1 VAHVAEAQTTRQ
13 FGARL
18 PEPPPL
24 FAGRQAE
31 LALLREEVGRPAFAA
46 RAAASAAAAAFA
58 AAAASGSASASG
70 VGVGAGAAA
79 ASVAVSAGSAAAPV
93 AATEPAASAAAGAGP
108 ALGGGAGSSG
118 GAGFS
123 GGAGGGAGLGAGA
136 GARAGAGSS
145 GGAGAGGGAE
155 AAARVLVIAGRP
167 GSGRTS
173 LALHFAHGIAAD
185 YPDGQFFVRLGEPGA
200 GPVPA
205 GRVARQLLAALGE
218 PGGQRPVAEREGA
231 AEAGADREHPDCAA
245 LRAALAGRRAL
256 LVLDDVRTADQLA
269 ALLPQAPG
277 CLVVAVTAGPLTGI
291 ADARPC
297 VLGGLGTRT
306 ALALLTGLAG
316 DTRIVCDPV
325 AARGLAEGLA
335 CHPTAL
341 RLVGGWLRTRPSASV
356 ADARQLLAETQPR
369 VSLLKQPGAAL
380 RDTEPL
386 RRAFDLVY
394 EGLGAPAA
402 RLLRLL
408 TIAPDARA
416 EPRTA
421 AALLGCPVDTAAAHL
436 AALAE
441 QQLLNPRPQPG
452 ESGPD
457 GGYELPECLRPPL
470 AGLLAADRAAET
482 ELARARLLER
492 LVRLL
497 TACVRRIAPGPG
509 PDPEPLPASLRF
521 GSAADAWRWLDSELP
536 VLRAAVRIAFAD
548 GALDGLA
555 MRLATTLVRALP
567 LWAGSA
573 TAVAAD
579 LYELH
584 GTILELAARGGKTR
598 QQAAALV
605 NLGDLHA
612 RSGEHARA
620 LERYRAA
627 LGPARAVEDQ
637 VAVGRI
643 LEAVAG
649 AYRAS
654 GDLVRAA
661 DWYGRALALRRSR
674 GEREQ
679 ELRLLGRVAAVH
691 TAQGRHVDALRD
703 YKAAVVL
710 HRKLGDTVGAVA
722 AQLGMARVQEVSGN
736 TEQALR
742 TQREALAAARGLGGG
757 PAAARLQG
765 QVLVRMAEALERAG
779 DPSGARAQREQAA
792 ALGLPATRSAAAD
805 GTPPE
810 QAGAGVTAPASGGM
824 TESG

>member
-1 VAHVAEAQTTRQ
+1 MAHVAEAQTARR

-18 PEPPPL
+18 PGPPQQ
-24 FAGRQAE
+24 FAGREAE
-31 LALLREEVGRPAFAA
+31 LARLREEVGRPAFGA
-46 RAAASAAAAAFA
+46 R
-58 AAAASGSASASG
+58 
-70 VGVGAGAAA
+70 
-79 ASVAVSAGSAAAPV
+79 
-93 AATEPAASAAAGAGP
+93 PAAGDDAAE
-108 ALGGGAGSSG
+108 
-118 GAGFS
+118 
-123 GGAGGGAGLGAGA
+123 
-136 GARAGAGSS
+136 RT
-145 GGAGAGGGAE
+145 
-155 AAARVLVIAGRP
+155 RVLVVAGRP

-185 YPDGQFFVRLGEPGA
+185 YPDGQFFVRLGEPGGGA
-200 GPVPA
+200 VPA
-205 GRVARQLLAALGE
+205 GRIARQLLAALGE
-218 PGGQRPVAEREGA
+218 PAGRRAVAEREGA
-231 AEAGADREHPDCAA
+231 AEADADSDHPDCAA
-245 LRAALAGRRAL
+245 LRTALAGKRAL

-297 VLGGLGTRT
+297 VLGGLGTRSS
-306 ALALLTGLAG
+306 LALLTGLAG
-316 DTRIVCDPV
+316 ETRIVCDPV
-325 AARGLAEGLA
+325 AARGLVEGVA

-341 RLVGGWLRTRPSASV
+341 RLVGGWLRVRPSASV

-369 VSLLKQPGAAL
+369 VSLVKQPGAAL
-380 RDTEPL
+380 RDTDPL

-394 EGLGAPAA
+394 DGLGAPPA

-408 TIAPDARA
+408 TIAPAGRA

-421 AALLGCPVDTAAAHL
+421 AALLGCPVETAAAHL

-441 QQLLNPRPQPG
+441 QQLLNPRPGAAEPG
-452 ESGPD
+452 AAETGPD
-457 GGYELPECLRPPL
+457 DGYELPECLRPPL

-497 TACVRRIAPGPG
+497 TSCVRRIAPGGG
-509 PDPEPLPASLRF
+509 PEPEPLPAPLRF

-536 VLRAAVRIAFAD
+536 VLRSAVRIAVAD

-573 TAVAAD
+573 AAVSAD

-584 GTILELAARGGKTR
+584 GTILELATRGGKTR

-612 RSGEHARA
+612 RAGEHARA

-627 LGPARAVEDQ
+627 LGPARAVQDQ
-637 VAVGRI
+637 VAVCRI

-679 ELRLLGRVAAVH
+679 ELRLLSLIGAAH
-691 TAQGRHVDALRD
+691 TAQGRHSDALRD
-703 YKAAVVL
+703 YRAAVTL
-710 HRKLGDTVGAVA
+710 HRKLGDKPGAVFA
-722 AQLGMARVQEVSGN
+722 LLGVARVQELSGH

-742 TQREALAAARGLGGG
+742 TQRDALAAARALGEERV
-757 PAAARLQG
+757 AVRLQG
-765 QVLVRMAEALERAG
+765 QVLVRMAETLERSG
-779 DPSGARAQREQAA
+779 DPSGALAQREQAA
-792 ALGLPATRSAAAD
+792 ALGLPATRSGGAAGGAPGGAAA
-805 GTPPE
+805 GVAGGAP
-810 QAGAGVTAPASGGM
+810 AGAAGEGRAEVTTPGSRGM
-824 TESG
+824 MESE

>member
-1 VAHVAEAQTTRQ
+1 MAHVAEAQTTRQ

-18 PEPPPL
+18 PGPPPD
-24 FAGRQAE
+24 FAGREAE
-31 LALLREEVGRPAFAA
+31 LARLREEVGRPAFGA
-46 RAAASAAAAAFA
+46 RAA
-58 AAAASGSASASG
+58 
-70 VGVGAGAAA
+70 
-79 ASVAVSAGSAAAPV
+79 
-93 AATEPAASAAAGAGP
+93 EPGP
-108 ALGGGAGSSG
+108 GPT
-118 GAGFS
+118 
-123 GGAGGGAGLGAGA
+123 
-136 GARAGAGSS
+136 
-145 GGAGAGGGAE
+145 
-155 AAARVLVIAGRP
+155 RVLVVAGRP

-173 LALHFAHGIAAD
+173 LALEFAHGIAAD
-185 YPDGQFFVRLGEPGA
+185 YPDGRFFVRLGEPGA

-218 PGGQRPVAEREGA
+218 PGGQRPVAERESA
-231 AEAGADREHPDCAA
+231 AEAGADGDHPDCAA
-245 LRAALAGRRAL
+245 LRTALAGRRAL

-325 AARGLAEGLA
+325 AARGLAEVLA
-335 CHPTAL
+335 CQPTAL

-356 ADARQLLAETQPR
+356 ADARQLLAEAQPR

-408 TIAPDARA
+408 TIAPAGRA

-441 QQLLNPRPQPG
+441 QQLLNPRPR
-452 ESGPD
+452 SADAGPD
-457 GGYELPECLRPPL
+457 EGYELPECLRPPL
-470 AGLLAADRAAET
+470 AGLLAADRASET

-497 TACVRRIAPGPG
+497 TACVQRIAPGSG
-509 PDPEPLPASLRF
+509 PEPEPLPAPLRF

-536 VLRAAVRIAFAD
+536 VLRAAVRIAVAD
-548 GALDGLA
+548 GSLDGLA

-567 LWAGSA
+567 LWSGSA
-573 TAVAAD
+573 EAVAAD

-584 GTILELAARGGKTR
+584 GTILELAARGGRIR

-612 RSGEHARA
+612 RAGEHARA

-627 LGPARAVEDQ
+627 LGPARSVEDQ

-674 GEREQ
+674 GERAE
-679 ELRLLGRVAAVH
+679 ELRLLGRLAAAH
-691 TAQGRHVDALRD
+691 TAQGRFGEALRD
-703 YKAAVVL
+703 YRAAVAL
-710 HRKLGDTVGAVA
+710 HRKLGDQAGLVA
-722 AQLGMARVQEVSGN
+722 ALLGSARAQELSGG

-742 TQREALAAARGLGGG
+742 TQREALAAARALADERAGV
-757 PAAARLQG
+757 RLQG
-765 QVLVRMAEALERAG
+765 LVLVRMAEALERAG
-779 DPSGARAQREQAA
+779 DPAGAAAQREQAA
-792 ALGLPATRSAAAD
+792 VLGVPATRSAGSAEAAARAA
-805 GTPPE
+805 GSAAPTVAAAGTAGPQTGVRAEVTPPGSE
-810 QAGAGVTAPASGGM
+810 GMMGG
-824 TESG
+824 E

>member
-1 VAHVAEAQTTRQ
+1 VAHVAEAQTARR

-18 PEPPPL
+18 PEPPQQ
-24 FAGRQAE
+24 FAGREAE
-31 LALLREEVGRPAFAA
+31 LARLREEVGRPAFGA
-46 RAAASAAAAAFA
+46 R
-58 AAAASGSASASG
+58 
-70 VGVGAGAAA
+70 
-79 ASVAVSAGSAAAPV
+79 
-93 AATEPAASAAAGAGP
+93 PAAGDDAAE
-108 ALGGGAGSSG
+108 
-118 GAGFS
+118 
-123 GGAGGGAGLGAGA
+123 
-136 GARAGAGSS
+136 RT
-145 GGAGAGGGAE
+145 
-155 AAARVLVIAGRP
+155 RVLVVAGRP

-185 YPDGQFFVRLGEPGA
+185 YPDGQFFVRLGEPGGGA
-200 GPVPA
+200 VPA

-218 PGGQRPVAEREGA
+218 PAGRRAVAEREGA
-231 AEAGADREHPDCAA
+231 AEADADSDHPDCAA
-245 LRAALAGRRAL
+245 LRTALAGKRAL
-256 LVLDDVRTADQLA
+256 LVLDDVRTADQLG

-297 VLGGLGTRT
+297 VLGGFDVRT

-325 AARGLAEGLA
+325 AARGLVESLA

-341 RLVGGWLRTRPSASV
+341 RLVGGWLRTRPAASV
-356 ADARQLLAETQPR
+356 ADARELLAETPPR
-369 VSLLKQPGAAL
+369 VSLLKQPGAAQ

-394 EGLGAPAA
+394 DGLGAPAA

-408 TIAPDARA
+408 TIAPAGRA

-441 QQLLNPRPQPG
+441 QQLLNPRPLP
-452 ESGPD
+452 SAGPD
-457 GGYELPECLRPPL
+457 GRRDDGYELPECLRAPL

-497 TACVRRIAPGPG
+497 TACVHRLAPGGG
-509 PDPEPLPASLRF
+509 PEPEPLPAPQRF
-521 GSAADAWRWLDSELP
+521 DSAADAWRWLDAELP
-536 VLRAAVRIAFAD
+536 VLRSAVRIAVAD

-567 LWAGSA
+567 LWAGGA
-573 TAVAAD
+573 EPVAAD

-584 GTILELAARGGKTR
+584 GTILELAARGGKPR

-612 RSGEHARA
+612 RAGEHARA

-674 GEREQ
+674 GERAE
-679 ELRLLGRVAAVH
+679 ELRLLGRIAAAH
-691 TAQGRHVDALRD
+691 TAQGRHHEALRD
-703 YKAAVVL
+703 YRAAVTL
-710 HRKLGDTVGAVA
+710 HRKLGDEAGAVVA
-722 AQLGMARVQEVSGN
+722 LLGVARTQELSGS

-742 TQREALAAARGLGGG
+742 TQREALAAARAL
-757 PAAARLQG
+757 ADERASARLQA
-765 QVLVRMAEALERAG
+765 QVLVRMAEVLERAG

-792 ALGLPATRSAAAD
+792 ALGLPGTRGATVAESGRA
-805 GTPPE
+805 E
-810 QAGAGVTAPASGGM
+810 VTAPAS
-824 TESG
+824 E

>member
-1 VAHVAEAQTTRQ
+1 MAHVAEAQTARRI
-13 FGARL
+13 GARL
-18 PEPPPL
+18 PEPPQH
-24 FAGRQAE
+24 FAGRRAE
-31 LALLREEVGRPAFAA
+31 LARLREEVGRPAFGA
-46 RAAASAAAAAFA
+46 RPAEPDAAAE
-58 AAAASGSASASG
+58 
-70 VGVGAGAAA
+70 
-79 ASVAVSAGSAAAPV
+79 
-93 AATEPAASAAAGAGP
+93 AT
-108 ALGGGAGSSG
+108 
-118 GAGFS
+118 
-123 GGAGGGAGLGAGA
+123 
-136 GARAGAGSS
+136 
-145 GGAGAGGGAE
+145 
-155 AAARVLVIAGRP
+155 RVLVVAGRP

-173 LALHFAHGIAAD
+173 LALHFARGVAAD
-185 YPDGQFFVRLGEPGA
+185 YPDGQFFVRLGEPGG

-218 PGGQRPVAEREGA
+218 PAGRRAVAEREGA
-231 AEAGADREHPDCAA
+231 AEANADSAHPDCVA
-245 LRAALAGRRAL
+245 LRAALSGRRAL
-256 LVLDDVRTADQLA
+256 LLLDDVRTAEQLG

-297 VLGGLGTRT
+297 VLGGLEVRT
-306 ALALLTGLAG
+306 ALSLLIGLAG

-325 AARGLAEGLA
+325 AARGLVESLA

-356 ADARQLLAETQPR
+356 ADARQLLAETPSR
-369 VSLLKQPGAAL
+369 VSLLKQPGAAQ

-394 EGLGAPAA
+394 EGLGAPTA

-408 TIAPDARA
+408 TIAPAGRA

-421 AALLGCPVDTAAAHL
+421 AALLGCPVDTAAGHL
-436 AALAE
+436 ATLAE
-441 QQLLNPRPQPG
+441 QQLLNPRPQPSDRAG
-452 ESGPD
+452 DRPD
-457 GGYELPECLRPPL
+457 DGYELPECLRAPL

-497 TACVRRIAPGPG
+497 TSCVHRIAPGGG
-509 PDPEPLPASLRF
+509 PEPEPLPAPLRF
-521 GSAADAWRWLDSELP
+521 GSAAEAWHWLDRELP
-536 VLRAAVRIAFAD
+536 VLRSAVRIAVAD

-567 LWAGSA
+567 LWAGDA
-573 TAVAAD
+573 EAVSAD

-584 GTILELAARGGKTR
+584 GTILELAARGGKVR

-612 RSGEHARA
+612 RAGEHVRA

-627 LGPARAVEDQ
+627 LGPARSVEDQ
-637 VAVGRI
+637 VAVCRI

-661 DWYGRALALRRSR
+661 DWYGRAMALRRSR
-674 GEREQ
+674 GEHPE
-679 ELRLLGRVAAVH
+679 ELRLLGRIAAAH
-691 TAQGRHVDALRD
+691 TAQGRHGEALRD
-703 YKAAVVL
+703 YRAAASL
-710 HRKLGDTVGAVA
+710 ARKLGDPVGAA
-722 AQLGMARVQEVSGN
+722 LALLGVGRVQELSGN

-742 TQREALAAARGLGGG
+742 TQREALAAARELPDERVG
-757 PAAARLQG
+757 ARVQAL
-765 QVLVRMAEALERAG
+765 VLVRMAETLERAG

-792 ALGLPATRSAAAD
+792 ALGLPVSRSAAARESAA
-805 GTPPE
+805 GTDRE
-810 QAGAGVTAPASGGM
+810 SGRAGVTAPAS
-824 TESG
+824 E